1 MTDMVAHKNAI
12 TGGQVIWYENV
23 RELNMLKRELH
34 LTTEALRRSHML
46 LAQEEQVKGAYIS
59 LQLRNKL
66 YDELE
71 SIIAK
76 KQLDIVDDLSVL
88 QDEAISRDLKEL
100 AIKHVNILA
109 CYLKKKCV
117 MVLHAKA
124 DNSLETIGLTAAFDE
139 SCHYAGQA
147 GIGCVLRSNIEK
159 PMVDSLQAM
168 AVYDAFETVLEM
180 ALANKANDDVV

>member
-1 MTDMVAHKNAI
+1 MGMQICDQHGQLVFQSDQKLPVAMTDMVAHKNVI

-88 QDEAISRDLKEL
+88 QDEAISRDFKEI

-109 CYLKKKCV
+109 CYLKKNVSWCF
-117 MVLHAKA
+117 M
-124 DNSLETIGLTAAFDE
+124 
-139 SCHYAGQA
+139 
-147 GIGCVLRSNIEK
+147 LRQIIPWK
-159 PMVDSLQAM
+159 R
-168 AVYDAFETVLEM
+168 
-180 ALANKANDDVV
+180 